1 MARGRYIESQFKAAK
16 GLAHPHLQTTLPI
29 LTRWKPSVPAE
40 WEVFDLPDG
49 DFVELAWSGPEEG
62 PIAVVL
68 HGLAGSWRAGV
79 ILGLA
84 KSLGAAGWR
93 VCRFN
98 FRGCGRRPNRK
109 PTGYHSGMTEDPL
122 LVFQALRARYPKRAI
137 VGVGISLGGN
147 VLLRLLGEQQ
157 DQAPLDAAVAI
168 SAPMKLGVCSEQM
181 DVGLSRVYQT
191 YLLRRLRPLLR
202 ARRAILAPHVDV
214 EGALR
219 ATTFRAFDDL
229 LTAPLHGYADADDYY
244 ARASSFPILP
254 AICRPT
260 LILHSVD
267 DPFMRPEV
275 IPTLDEISDTTE
287 LEVTTHGGHVGFL
300 RHGRERF
307 WLNIRVPEWL
317 EAYRSDAHLRQ

>member
-1 MARGRYIESQFKAAK
+1 MARGRYIESEFKAAK

-29 LTRWKPSVPAE
+29 LTRWKPFVPAE

-49 DFVELAWSGPEEG
+49 DFVELAWSGPEEAS
-62 PIAVVL
+62 IAVVL

-84 KSLGAAGWR
+84 NSLGAAGWR

-122 LVFQALRARYPKRAI
+122 LVFQALRARYPKRTI

-157 DQAPLDAAVAI
+157 DQAPLECRGRHLGPNEARGMLRTNGRRSLTRLPDLF
-168 SAPMKLGVCSEQM
+168 APALA
-181 DVGLSRVYQT
+181 
-191 YLLRRLRPLLR
+191 PLLR